1 MSNRIL
7 AACALS
13 LGALLAACAPVDGPG
28 PVLPITA
35 SGVFNAADFAWST
48 APGSASI
55 QGQVQY
61 RQEGRAFRCTG
72 SVGLTPETPY
82 TRARFQTLYGSTE
95 GAALPEAVVRARTVA
110 DPNADYRAYVRSETC
125 ADNAFS
131 FTGLPDGG
139 WFVIVRVGGEGLEP
153 TVLMRHVVTRGGRAV
168 AVVL

>member
-13 LGALLAACAPVDGPG
+13 LGALLAACASGEGVGPG
-28 PVLPITA
+28 LPVVTSSA
-35 SGVFNAADFAWST
+35 FNAADFAWST
-48 APGSASI
+48 SSGQASI
-55 QGQVQY
+55 HGEVQY

-110 DPNADYRAYVRSETC
+110 DPNADYRGFVRSETC
-125 ADNAFS
+125 ANNAFN

-139 WFVIVRVGGEGLEP
+139 WFVIVRVGAEGADP

-168 AVVL
+168 AIVL

>member
-1 MSNRIL
+1 MSNRLL

-28 PVLPITA
+28 PVLPIA
-35 SGVFNAADFAWST
+35 PSSAFNAADFAWS
-48 APGSASI
+48 ASPGQASI
-55 QGQVQY
+55 HGQVQY
-61 RQEGRAFRCTG
+61 RQNSRAYACTG

-95 GAALPEAVVRARTVA
+95 GAALPEAVVRARNAA
-110 DPNADYRAYVRSETC
+110 DPGSDYRAFTRSEGCT
-125 ADNAFS
+125 NGAFN

-139 WFVIVRVGGEGLEP
+139 WFVIVRVGAEGAEP

-168 AVVL
+168 AIVL

>member
-13 LGALLAACAPVDGPG
+13 LGALLAACAPMDGPG
-28 PVLPITA
+28 AVLPVVPSSA
-35 SGVFNAADFAWST
+35 FDAADFAWSI

-55 QGQVQY
+55 DGQVQY

-82 TRARFQTLYGSTE
+82 TRARFQTLYGSTD

-125 ADNAFS
+125 TNNAFR
-131 FTGLPDGG
+131 FDGLPDGG
-139 WFVIVRVGGEGLEP
+139 WFVIVRVGGEGVEP
-153 TVLMRHVVTRGGRAV
+153 TVLMRRVVTRGGRAV

>member
-7 AACALS
+7 AACALAFS
-13 LGALLAACAPVDGPG
+13 AALAACAPVDAPG
-28 PVLPITA
+28 PVLPVVPSSA
-35 SGVFNAADFAWST
+35 FNAVDFAWST
-48 APGSASI
+48 TSGTASI
-55 QGQVQY
+55 DGQVQF

-125 ADNAFS
+125 ANNAFR
-131 FTGLPDGG
+131 FDGLPDGG
-139 WFVIVRVGGEGLEP
+139 WFVIVRVGGEGVEP

-168 AVVL
+168 AIAM